1 MTETREKKKM
11 GVISEDYALKPVPKD
26 QRKGWLSTFI
36 VWVCFNVV
44 IGDMATG
51 IALGSNMD
59 FKSAILA
66 LTIGDIILL
75 IVMSLTAYVGAKTG
89 LGSMPLFRFT
99 SGKVGT
105 YIASLIIAFTSVG
118 WFAVQLGFFGQ
129 IWSQFIPLSVSVIAG
144 LGGLL
149 MMTTAIMG
157 FKGLEMI
164 SKISVIP
171 LFVFIFG
178 GFIVALR
185 QVGVDTLI
193 MYSPQGN
200 QISSLAVGI
209 STVFGSWAV
218 GAALMPDV
226 SRYAKADF
234 KKIILVWGAALFIGH
249 YILPIS
255 GIAFA
260 LIKGT
265 WDFGEISLF
274 VGKAALGSGLVGA
287 LIISLAQWTTNDNNL
302 YSASLALNN
311 ILEKDKWKVAL
322 GLGIVGTIAGYSGAV
337 NFFVNFMILLGTVV
351 PPMAALLISDYL
363 VLPKLGFERNYDYN
377 DISYKNIPFIKW
389 SAVIAW
395 GTGVLVAVVTPGVAA
410 VNGIIATLIAHV
422 ALTYLEGSKKV
433 KQ

>member
-1 MTETREKKKM
+1 MTNNPEKKK
-11 GVISEDYALKPVPKD
+11 IDSITEDYALKPVPENE
-26 QRKGWLSTFI
+26 RKGWLSTFI
-36 VWVCFNVV
+36 VWVCYNVV

-51 IALGSNMD
+51 IALGANLD
-59 FKSAILA
+59 FRTALLA

-75 IVMSLTAYVGAKTG
+75 FVMSFTAYVGAKTG
-89 LGSMPLFRFT
+89 LGSMPLFRLT
-99 SGKVGT
+99 TGKFGT
-105 YIASLIIAFTSVG
+105 YIASFIIAFTSVG

-129 IWSQFIPLSVSVIAG
+129 IWNQFLPLSVPVLAG
-144 LGGLL
+144 IGGLL
-149 MMTTAIMG
+149 MMTTAIIG
-157 FKGLEMI
+157 FKGLEII

-171 LFVFIFG
+171 LFIFIFG

-185 QVGVDTLI
+185 QVGIDTLVT
-193 MYSPQGN
+193 YAPQGT
-200 QISSLAVGI
+200 QIGSLAVGI

-218 GAALMPDV
+218 GSALMPDV

-234 KKIILVWGAALFIGH
+234 KRIILVWGAALFIGH

-274 VGKAALGSGLVGA
+274 IGKAALGSGLVGA

-302 YSASLALNN
+302 YSASLALTN
-311 ILEKDKWKVAL
+311 ILEKDKWKVSL
-322 GLGIVGTIAGYSGAV
+322 GLGVIGTIAGYSGAV
-337 NFFVNFMILLGTVV
+337 NYFVNFMTLLGTVV

-363 VLPKLGFERNYDYN
+363 LLPRLGFERGYDYN
-377 DISYKNIPFIKW
+377 DISYERIPFIKW
-389 SAVIAW
+389 NAVIAW
-395 GTGVLVAVVTPGVAA
+395 GIGIVVAFITPGVAA
-410 VNGIIATLIAHV
+410 VNGIVATLIAHV
-422 ALTYLEGSKKV
+422 VLTYMEAGKTV

>member
-1 MTETREKKKM
+1 MTNNPEKKK
-11 GVISEDYALKPVPKD
+11 IDSITEDYALKPVPENE
-26 QRKGWLSTFI
+26 RKGWLSTFI
-36 VWVCFNVV
+36 VWVCYNVV

-51 IALGSNMD
+51 IALGANLD
-59 FKSAILA
+59 FRTALLA

-75 IVMSLTAYVGAKTG
+75 FVMSFTAYVGAKTG
-89 LGSMPLFRFT
+89 LGSMPLFRLT
-99 SGKVGT
+99 TGKFGT
-105 YIASLIIAFTSVG
+105 YIASFIIAFTSVG

-129 IWSQFIPLSVSVIAG
+129 IWNQFLPLSVPVLAG
-144 LGGLL
+144 IGGLL
-149 MMTTAIMG
+149 MMTTAIIG
-157 FKGLEMI
+157 FKGLEII

-171 LFVFIFG
+171 LFIFIFG

-185 QVGVDTLI
+185 QVGIDTLVT
-193 MYSPQGN
+193 YAPQGT
-200 QISSLAVGI
+200 QIGSLAVGI

-218 GAALMPDV
+218 GSALMPDV

-234 KKIILVWGAALFIGH
+234 KRIILVWGAALFIGH

-274 VGKAALGSGLVGA
+274 IGKAALGSGLVGA

-302 YSASLALNN
+302 YSASLALTN
-311 ILEKDKWKVAL
+311 ILEKDKWKVSL
-322 GLGIVGTIAGYSGAV
+322 GLGVIGTIAGYSGAV
-337 NFFVNFMILLGTVV
+337 NYFVNFMTLLGTVV

-363 VLPKLGFERNYDYN
+363 LLPRLDFERGYDYN
-377 DISYKNIPFIKW
+377 DISYERIPFIKW
-389 SAVIAW
+389 NAVIAW
-395 GTGVLVAVVTPGVAA
+395 GIGIVVAFITPGVAA
-410 VNGIIATLIAHV
+410 VNGIVATLIAHV
-422 ALTYLEGSKKV
+422 VLTYMEAGKTV

>member
-1 MTETREKKKM
+1 MADIPEKKKL
-11 GVISEDYALKPVPKD
+11 GTIVEDYALRPVPESE
-26 QRKGWLSTFI
+26 RKGWLATFI
-36 VWVCFNVV
+36 VWVCYNVV

-51 IALGSNMD
+51 IALGANLD
-59 FKSAILA
+59 FKSALIA
-66 LTIGDIILL
+66 LTIGDIFLL
-75 IVMSLTAYVGAKTG
+75 IVMSLTGYVGAKTG
-89 LGSMPLFRFT
+89 LGSMPLFRLT
-99 SGKVGT
+99 TGKFGT

-129 IWSQFIPLSVSVIAG
+129 IWAQFLPLSVSVLAAI
-144 LGGLL
+144 GGLL
-149 MMTTAIMG
+149 MMTTAIIG
-157 FKGLEMI
+157 FEGLEMI

-171 LFVFIFG
+171 LFIFIFG
-178 GFIVALR
+178 GFIVALG

-193 MYSPQGN
+193 TYSPQGT
-200 QISSLAVGI
+200 QIGSLAVGI

-218 GAALMPDV
+218 GSALMPDV

-234 KKIILVWGAALFIGH
+234 KKILLVWGAALFIGH

-302 YSASLALNN
+302 YSASLALTN
-311 ILEKDKWKVAL
+311 ILEKDKWKVSLAL
-322 GLGIVGTIAGYSGAV
+322 GIIGTIAGYSGAV
-337 NFFVNFMILLGTVV
+337 NFFVDFMILLGTVV

-363 VLPKLGFERNYDYN
+363 LLPKLGFERNYDYN
-377 DISYKNIPFIKW
+377 KISYEHIPFIKW

-395 GTGVLVAVVTPGVAA
+395 GVGIVVAFVTPGVAA

-422 ALTYLEGSKKV
+422 ALTYLEAGRKA

>member
-1 MTETREKKKM
+1 MADNPEKKE
-11 GVISEDYALKPVPKD
+11 ISSIVEDYALRPVPESE
-26 QRKGWLSTFI
+26 RKGWLSTFI
-36 VWVCFNVV
+36 VWVCYNVV

-51 IALGSNMD
+51 IALGANMD
-59 FKSAILA
+59 FKSALLA

-75 IVMSLTAYVGAKTG
+75 IVMSLTAYVGARTG
-89 LGSMPLFRFT
+89 LGSMPLFRLT
-99 SGKVGT
+99 TGKLGT
-105 YIASLIIAFTSVG
+105 YVASLIIAFTSVG

-129 IWSQFIPLSVSVIAG
+129 IWAQFLPLSVPVLAG
-144 LGGLL
+144 IGGLL
-149 MMTTAIMG
+149 MMTSAIIG
-157 FKGLEMI
+157 YEGLEMI

-171 LFVFIFG
+171 LFIFIFG
-178 GFIVALR
+178 GFIVALG
-185 QVGVDTLI
+185 QVGVDTLVT
-193 MYSPQGN
+193 YTPQGT
-200 QISSLAVGI
+200 QIGSLAVGI

-218 GAALMPDV
+218 GSALMPDV
-226 SRYAKADF
+226 SRYAKADL

-302 YSASLALNN
+302 YSASLALTN
-311 ILEKDKWKVAL
+311 ILEKDKWKVSLAL
-322 GLGIVGTIAGYSGAV
+322 GIIGTIAGYSGAV
-337 NFFVNFMILLGTVV
+337 NYFVNFMILLGTVV

-363 VLPKLGFERNYDYN
+363 LLPKLGFERNYNYD
-377 DISYKNIPFIKW
+377 DISYENIPFIKR

-395 GTGVLVAVVTPGVAA
+395 GVGIIVAVITPGVAA

-422 ALTYLEGSKKV
+422 ALTYLEAGKKA